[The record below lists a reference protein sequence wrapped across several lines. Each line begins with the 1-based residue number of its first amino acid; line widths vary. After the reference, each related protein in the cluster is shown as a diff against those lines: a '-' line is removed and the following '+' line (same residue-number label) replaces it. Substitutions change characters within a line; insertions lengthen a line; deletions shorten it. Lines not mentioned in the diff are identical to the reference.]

1 MIFYIVHRVFSV
13 TIFHSF
19 STIRERVHGLPKT
32 KKMFFVL
39 FFVIFLFSGIG
50 SINAISNYFSVEKP
64 AYGGTIREG
73 ILGTPRFINPVL
85 ANSDVDHDMTALIY
99 SGLVRK
105 ISDKNGT
112 IIIPDLAE
120 SFTISDDGKVYTFTL
135 KDKIYFH
142 DRKPITA
149 EDVIFTITTIQNS
162 QFSSSLLNDWIGV
175 AATSPDEKTVVIT
188 LPRPYSGFL
197 ETATVGILPKHIWG
211 RLTHDE
217 FVASDTNVIPV
228 GSGPFRVADI
238 KRNKTGTAVRYTLKS
253 FKRFALQK
261 PFIKDFEIVLYPNEQ
276 ELFAGYERK
285 EFNLLAN
292 IRPYEITEQNTLIT
306 KTSSLPRVFGLFINT
321 EHSLLQ
327 DQKLQTI
334 LRKAINTQEIADNV
348 FQGFAQPYNSETDT
362 QAELS
367 SSLDALGWKINPN
380 TSIREKSGKPLSW
393 SISTA
398 DTPELKYTAQIIQK
412 QLKSL
417 GIEIELKVF
426 QLSDLETMVI
436 KNKSFDMLL
445 FGQFIKND
453 ADRYAFW
460 HSSQKNISD
469 LNITRYTDQKLDSL
483 LEKLL
488 TLPYTSPERTIVL
501 QSINER
507 ISLAPVIWL
516 YQPQFIYASNTP
528 IYQLTIDGLV
538 TRDNRFQQVYQWFV
552 KTDTVWK
559 WFTR

>member
-1 MIFYIVHRVFSV
+1 LR
-13 TIFHSF
+13 
-19 STIRERVHGLPKT
+19 
-32 KKMFFVL
+32 
-39 FFVIFLFSGIG
+39 
-50 SINAISNYFSVEKP
+50 
-64 AYGGTIREG
+64 
-73 ILGTPRFINPVL
+73 
-85 ANSDVDHDMTALIY
+85 
-99 SGLVRK
+99 
-105 ISDKNGT
+105 
-112 IIIPDLAE
+112 
-120 SFTISDDGKVYTFTL
+120 
-135 KDKIYFH
+135 
-142 DRKPITA
+142 
-149 EDVIFTITTIQNS
+149 
-162 QFSSSLLNDWIGV
+162 
-175 AATSPDEKTVVIT
+175 
-188 LPRPYSGFL
+188 
-197 ETATVGILPKHIWG
+197 
-211 RLTHDE
+211 
-217 FVASDTNVIPV
+217 
-228 GSGPFRVADI
+228 
-238 KRNKTGTAVRYTLKS
+238 S

-261 PFIKDFEIVLYPNEQ
+261 PFIKNFEIVLYPNEQ
-276 ELFAGYERK
+276 DLFNGYERR

-292 IRPYEITEQNTLIT
+292 IRPYEITDQNTVIT
-306 KTSSLPRVFGLFINT
+306 KTSPLPRMFGLFINT
-321 EHSLLQ
+321 EHPFLQ
-327 DQKLQTI
+327 DQKLQAI
-334 LRKAINTQEIADNV
+334 LRKAINTQEIANNV
-348 FQGFAQPYNSETDT
+348 FQGFAQPHNSETDT

-367 SSLDALGWKINPN
+367 SSLDALGWKMNPD

-393 SISTA
+393 SMSTA
-398 DTPELKYTAQIIQK
+398 DTPELKYSAQIIQK

-426 QLSDLETMVI
+426 QLSDLETTII

-488 TLPYTSPERTIVL
+488 TLPYTSPERTVVL
-501 QSINER
+501 QSIDER